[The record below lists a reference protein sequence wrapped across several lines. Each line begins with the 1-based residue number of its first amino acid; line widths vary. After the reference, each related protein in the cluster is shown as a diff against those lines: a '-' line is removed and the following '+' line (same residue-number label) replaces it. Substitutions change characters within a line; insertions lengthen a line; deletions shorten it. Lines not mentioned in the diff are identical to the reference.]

1 MGDTVVLQKKAE
13 FPQEV
18 SATKIISEQV
28 KNNLPTMAELKKQLA
43 ESSKLIDDIILTS
56 SLNLKF
62 SL

>member
-43 ESSKLIDDIILTS
+43 ESSKLIDDIIIKKYLYKA
-56 SLNLKF
+56 L
-62 SL
+62 

>member
-43 ESSKLIDDIILTS
+43 ESSKAYS
-56 SLNLKF
+56 EACNLFKKEVE
-62 SL
+62 